1 MRRRSFAL
9 LGTRVRALSGTGCL
23 GLPRFCGLE
32 PGSSRWSRPHAA
44 VERPP
49 GVWSTPPIVR
59 IYCSSAP
66 SPCRGVLSSVRSSS
80 GRLSIPAVPHCVVL
94 QRWRWGGLQL
104 GRRAGASE
112 VTRAARSSAASS
124 LSPVWQSALGL
135 FLGPPGIWIS
145 SPGGK
150 KKSPGPDSNP
160 RPSDPQP
167 STLTTRTRELDASEV
182 CIFIPRSAHGASSSW
197 GLEERGGRRRR
208 RERLRICLSPNG
220 GSRHWRWSHWGV
232 LLAVCWVLHLGL
244 VALPVAPRP
253 LHVGL
258 CAVSLRLGVWWP
270 PCSRL
275 ARPPGCR
282 IPHRRRVVFS
292 SGDGGSYSARLRA
305 GVSRVAWSF
314 LQFAW
319 SRPPDRSHLVR
330 AVERALC
337 APARSFGS
345 TWRGP
350 CRDSY
355 RF

>member
-1 MRRRSFAL
+1 M
-9 LGTRVRALSGTGCL
+9 
-23 GLPRFCGLE
+23 E

-80 GRLSIPAVPHCVVL
+80 GRLSIPAAPHCVVL

-112 VTRAARSSAASS
+112 VTCAARSSAASS

-167 STLTTRTRELDASEV
+167 STLTTRTQDLDASKV

-220 GSRHWRWSHWGV
+220 GSRHWRWSHWGRAPCRV
-232 LLAVCWVLHLGL
+232 LA
-244 VALPVAPRP
+244 
-253 LHVGL
+253 
-258 CAVSLRLGVWWP
+258 S
-270 PCSRL
+270 
-275 ARPPGCR
+275 PPGAR
-282 IPHRRRVVFS
+282 GTTRR
-292 SGDGGSYSARLRA
+292 
-305 GVSRVAWSF
+305 
-314 LQFAW
+314 
-319 SRPPDRSHLVR
+319 
-330 AVERALC
+330 
-337 APARSFGS
+337 S
-345 TWRGP
+345 TWGRVQ
-350 CRDSY
+350 CR
-355 RF
+355 FV